1 MHTRKSWVATL
12 LLTSSLFINA
22 AKADSPLFPQDGC
35 EDGSCPIP
43 TVNENNQPVYTIVS
57 PVGYRAVEP
66 ITQVPRLDSLDG
78 KKIALVGG
86 SFMASVT
93 HGELKQCILEA
104 YPTAQVFMFQEVGA
118 AGPYSVFGQSA
129 QTAAFQNRLKE
140 LGIDAVVAG
149 NCGCGLCTTKET
161 GSAIAAE
168 YVGVPAVAVGAPT
181 FIAQIHSTGV
191 NRGVPV
197 IRTAEYPGTFAS
209 HTEEELRRHT
219 RETVWPQIVSALTEP
234 IAQEEARRYA
244 EDGKRPFD
252 EAVYTGTFDEVQEF
266 CKVNGWTDGLPVVPP
281 TDAAVREYLRFTPYA
296 ADDVLGVYPIA
307 YRECAVYTAVVN
319 AVMAGVP
326 KELTP
331 ICIALTQALNDG
343 EWRRP
348 LSSTHGWSP
357 YAWLNGPVAR
367 QLGIDC
373 GQGMIS
379 EQANKALGRFIEL
392 MMLNLGGYYVKENR
406 MGTFGYLTPFVFSED
421 EEACR
426 RVGWVPYHVSKGY
439 RLNDSTV
446 TAASA
451 LAWGNNVTPAADG
464 PEQIMRLLAF
474 DITEKQQNGLGNT
487 NPQVYRTVL
496 ITEPVAR
503 GLAEKYKAKETLE
516 ESLVAEARRPLFMRA
531 YANYWAN
538 TGSAQSSLRSFEEHY
553 AKLQRDPQEQAA
565 LTDTPDWMKGVT
577 DRPKIETVATV
588 LKGQTAFLLCGDSA
602 RNKFMVLP
610 GGGYATVE
618 IKLPQDWDELVA
630 PLGYEPLS
638 RFYLKETPPSDN
650 AVSAAKTAEPNKD
663 EDSPAAS
670 KGVKAPAGM
679 TDGEYR
685 LVPSMEQT
693 TGEGR
698 VFKSNT
704 GAASV
709 WAYGASDSKTV
720 PNEDGFVEFMKA
732 TYSGCSFKVQDG
744 YVTELVLRPY
754 SSAQRNGGSAVGLTA
769 EMLDGL
775 RVTVGVVNRQ
785 NRLEGRATPDGASMT
800 VSVRMTDFAVAL
812 GGVPT
817 LDRDSARNF
826 LALNGSQAA
835 VNPRAQEGSAAKIG
849 VQNTDGSWR
858 TLTFTKIDRRRINV
872 VYRAQDT
879 LNR

>member
-43 TVNENNQPVYTIVS
+43 TVNENNQPVYAIVS

-197 IRTAEYPGTFAS
+197 IRTAEYPGAFAS
-209 HTEEELRRHT
+209 HSEEELRRHT

-244 EDGKRPFD
+244 ENVKRPFD
-252 EAVYTGTFDEVQEF
+252 EAVYTGTFDEVQDF
-266 CKVNGWTDGLPVVPP
+266 CKVNGWT
-281 TDAAVREYLRFTPYA
+281 
-296 ADDVLGVYPIA
+296 
-307 YRECAVYTAVVN
+307 
-319 AVMAGVP
+319 
-326 KELTP
+326 
-331 ICIALTQALNDG
+331 
-343 EWRRP
+343 
-348 LSSTHGWSP
+348 
-357 YAWLNGPVAR
+357 
-367 QLGIDC
+367 
-373 GQGMIS
+373 
-379 EQANKALGRFIEL
+379 
-392 MMLNLGGYYVKENR
+392 
-406 MGTFGYLTPFVFSED
+406 
-421 EEACR
+421 
-426 RVGWVPYHVSKGY
+426 
-439 RLNDSTV
+439 
-446 TAASA
+446 
-451 LAWGNNVTPAADG
+451 
-464 PEQIMRLLAF
+464 
-474 DITEKQQNGLGNT
+474 
-487 NPQVYRTVL
+487 
-496 ITEPVAR
+496 
-503 GLAEKYKAKETLE
+503 
-516 ESLVAEARRPLFMRA
+516 
-531 YANYWAN
+531 
-538 TGSAQSSLRSFEEHY
+538 
-553 AKLQRDPQEQAA
+553 
-565 LTDTPDWMKGVT
+565 
-577 DRPKIETVATV
+577 
-588 LKGQTAFLLCGDSA
+588 
-602 RNKFMVLP
+602 
-610 GGGYATVE
+610 
-618 IKLPQDWDELVA
+618 
-630 PLGYEPLS
+630 
-638 RFYLKETPPSDN
+638 
-650 AVSAAKTAEPNKD
+650 
-663 EDSPAAS
+663 
-670 KGVKAPAGM
+670 
-679 TDGEYR
+679 
-685 LVPSMEQT
+685 
-693 TGEGR
+693 
-698 VFKSNT
+698 
-704 GAASV
+704 
-709 WAYGASDSKTV
+709 
-720 PNEDGFVEFMKA
+720 
-732 TYSGCSFKVQDG
+732 
-744 YVTELVLRPY
+744 
-754 SSAQRNGGSAVGLTA
+754 
-769 EMLDGL
+769 DGL

-785 NRLEGRATPDGASMT
+785 NRLEGRATPDGASLT

-849 VQNTDGSWR
+849 VQKTDGSWR